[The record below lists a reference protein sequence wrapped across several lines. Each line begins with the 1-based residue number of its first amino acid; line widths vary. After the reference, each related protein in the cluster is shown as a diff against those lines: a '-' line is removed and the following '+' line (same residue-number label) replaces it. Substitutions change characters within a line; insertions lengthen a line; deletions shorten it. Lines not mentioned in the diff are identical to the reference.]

1 MFKYLIS
8 FSSVLSQLNRSPA
21 SQPGKRE
28 LYPQVNASGLMAEA
42 DSMRSQGGSGSQL
55 LKLLNVS

>member
-28 LYPQVNASGLMAEA
+28 LYPQVNVSGLMAEA
-42 DSMRSQGGSGSQL
+42 DRMLSQGGSGSQL
-55 LKLLNVS
+55 LQLLVVS